1 MHETIM
7 VVDDE
12 ERMRNL
18 IKIYLKKE
26 GFNIIEAD
34 NGKTALELIKKN
46 SIHLL
51 ILDVMMPIM
60 DGWDSCKEIRKFS
73 NVPIIMLT
81 AKAEDEDQ
89 LLGFELGIDDYI
101 TKPFSPKIL
110 VAKVNAL
117 IRRIY
122 SDKSNDDYTNNSYDG
137 LYINEE
143 YHEVKINGEDI
154 YLSPKEFELLSYF
167 IKNKD
172 IVLSREKILNTIW
185 GIDYEGDSR
194 TVDTHIKRLR
204 EKLSEKAYLITTV
217 RGAGYKFTLKGL
229 D

>member
-1 MHETIM
+1 MNETVMI
-7 VVDDE
+7 VDDE
-12 ERMRNL
+12 ERMRTL

-26 GFNIIEAD
+26 GFNVLEAD
-34 NGKTALELIKKN
+34 NGQNALKILKDN
-46 SIHLL
+46 SVQLL
-51 ILDVMMPIM
+51 ILDVMMPVM
-60 DGWDSCKEIRKFS
+60 DGWSTCKKVRKFS
-73 NVPIIMLT
+73 NIPIIMLT

-89 LLGFELGIDDYI
+89 LLGFELGIDNYI

-117 IRRIY
+117 ISRVY
-122 SDKSNDDYTNNSYDG
+122 GSGPNSDKNGYDG
-137 LYINEE
+137 LYINEQS
-143 YHEVKINGEDI
+143 HEVKIDGEEI

-172 IVLSREKILNTIW
+172 IVLSRERILNTIW
-185 GIDYEGDSR
+185 GIDYEGDLR

-204 EKLSEKAYLITTV
+204 EKLAEKAYLIATV
-217 RGAGYKFTLKGL
+217 RGSGYKFTLKRL

>member
-1 MHETIM
+1 MNKKTILI
-7 VVDDE
+7 VDDE
-12 ERMRNL
+12 ERMRTL
-18 IKIYLKKE
+18 IKVYLKKE
-26 GFNIIEAD
+26 NFNVLEAS
-34 NGKTALELIKKN
+34 NGRDALGKLKINSVELV
-46 SIHLL
+46 

-60 DGWDSCKEIRKFS
+60 DGWETCKEIRKFS
-73 NVPIIMLT
+73 NIPIIMLT

-89 LLGFELGIDDYI
+89 LLGFELGIDNYI

-117 IRRIY
+117 IKRIY
-122 SDKSNDDYTNNSYDG
+122 EDGNKNQNDYDG
-137 LYINEE
+137 LYINEDS
-143 YHEVKINGEDI
+143 HEVKINNQEI
-154 YLSPKEFELLSYF
+154 YLSPKEFELLNYL

-185 GIDYEGDSR
+185 GIDYEGDLR

-204 EKLSEKAYLITTV
+204 EKLAEKAYLITTV
-217 RGAGYKFTLKGL
+217 RGSGYKFTLKRL

>member
-1 MHETIM
+1 MNETIM
-7 VVDDE
+7 IVDDE
-12 ERMRNL
+12 ERMRIL
-18 IKIYLKKE
+18 IKAYLKKE
-26 GFNIIEAD
+26 GFNVLEAD
-34 NGKTALELIKKN
+34 NGQNALKLLKN
-46 SIHLL
+46 NSVQLL

-60 DGWDSCKEIRKFS
+60 NGWDTCKEVRKFS
-73 NVPIIMLT
+73 NIPIIMLT

-89 LLGFELGIDDYI
+89 LLGFELGIDNYI

-110 VAKVNAL
+110 VAKVTAL
-117 IRRIY
+117 IKRIY
-122 SDKSNDDYTNNSYDG
+122 ETKPTDDKNDYDG
-137 LYINEE
+137 LYINEQS
-143 YHEVKINGEDI
+143 HEVKIDEAEV

-204 EKLSEKAYLITTV
+204 EKLAEKAYLITTV
-217 RGAGYKFTLKGL
+217 RGSGYKFTLKRL